1 MEQNKVKDNI
11 GNVINNVT
19 LKAIPSIYSENEK
32 DVEVVFKNAIEENGW
47 VQDLNFT
54 RDKDIENRYKFKN
67 TLKGTNNA
75 KPDYIFYD
83 ANKNIIALS
92 DSKNS
97 KVGIQASLLDTQNYI
112 DNLNSDY
119 ALNVRLA
126 LGFDGKH
133 FKINVLTEEGWQ
145 SAMLDGDIISSMP
158 SPKFLEFLS
167 KAEYPLTTYNEL
179 SEINRETLKNFFK
192 RCDEILRTSDLG
204 SSVTDKFIELSTI
217 IFLKVF
223 TLQGLD
229 AQYKVQFM
237 KDQGVWGLVQAG
249 RSDLI
254 NGEFLHWLTNSY
266 DNLYPVDRQPQLISL
281 RDSKLKEIAKL
292 VDSYFHR
299 YEITDFTN
307 FKGDILEFFQSESK
321 DRKIG
326 EFFTPRH
333 LIQLMIFLTNPQ
345 VHFTNEKTIKYVDKV
360 YDPTCG
366 TGGFLIEVFKR
377 YKNIIQDSGSDLT
390 ELYDTNAINGNEL
403 KFKTSLL
410 AKLNMILIG
419 GNPSN
424 IVNDNALYYEKV
436 EVKQREKDVFGNYIP
451 VPRDQAEKSQ
461 INGEIVWNIKGDR
474 TQLLEELKPNAK
486 GVYPKAWVFD
496 EFGAKIPVEEEEI
509 TKVNGVK
516 MTSDGFY
523 VKKQKDVYY
532 KQQEV
537 YFYKLKNDLEE
548 EKITYTYK
556 NVLPVNGNLYSEYL
570 DANET
575 QKSPSYLDSFND
587 FDIVLANQPFGLS
600 EPPKAD
606 ALFINHMLEALKDNK
621 NEVTERYPRV
631 ACIVG
636 NGFLHDAS
644 FEEDRKLLQE
654 NYFIKAIISL
664 PEKVF
669 APYVQVIKS
678 NIILIEKRKPAAD
691 EKTYLVKLNHDGF
704 SQDSKRKKEPEKS
717 DISRLINLWNAWE
730 DRTITTMDGLTKYV
744 PSQEIE
750 EGFAEFHMLSSKS
763 WAINNYIKN
772 KLPKFKYELVNL
784 APYITE
790 IKQKVDPT
798 EVVESDTDF
807 VEVSGVSKKYGVVS
821 SDNRPAIDYNQKYKL
836 FPKNSF
842 AYNPSRVNIG
852 SIAINTYSD
861 SLISPSYVVF
871 KVNEDSPIKSDYL
884 LYFLKSNY
892 GQKQIA
898 NFNNGTVRNSLDFND
913 LGKLQIPLISS
924 ENQERM
930 TFLLDN
936 VVNSEVKL
944 IDSFLSLSKKGIPDH
959 LNLNLLEDQF
969 ETIEFGDLIEDTKVA
984 YGSSTKSNDDEKG
997 LPILKMNN
1005 IYPIMDE
1012 IVPLDE
1018 LDYVDLSPEEL
1029 EKYRVKKN
1037 DILINRTN
1045 SYELVGKTGI
1055 VKLDEELVF
1064 ASYLMRATV
1073 KPEYSPDYISF
1084 YMNLTTVKEEL
1095 RGMAVQSNGQ
1105 FNINF
1110 EKVKTLKIKY
1120 PKNEAILKECI
1131 KLFER
1136 YHNSMKS
1143 LIFLADHLNVEAKG
1157 IFEKLL
1163 SE

>member
-1 MEQNKVKDNI
+1 MKKDRI
-11 GNVINNVT
+11 KDRLGNFIDDVS
-19 LKAIPSIYSENEK
+19 LKTIPNIYSENEK
-32 DVEVVFKNAIEENGW
+32 DIEAVFKNAIEGNGW
-47 VQDLNFT
+47 IQGLNYT

-67 TLKGTNNA
+67 TIKGTNNA

-83 ANKNIIALS
+83 SNKNIIAIS
-92 DSKNS
+92 DNKNS

-112 DNLNSDY
+112 ENLNADY
-119 ALNVRLA
+119 SLNVRLA
-126 LGFDGKH
+126 LGFDGKN
-133 FKINVLTEEGWQ
+133 FKINVLTDEGWQ
-145 SAMLDGDIISSMP
+145 SAMLDGDIISSLP
-158 SPKFLEFLS
+158 SPEFLEFLA
-167 KAEYPLTTYNEL
+167 KAEYPLITYSEF

-223 TLQGLD
+223 SLQGLD
-229 AQYKVQFM
+229 APYKIQFM

-254 NGEFLHWLTNSY
+254 NGEFLNWLTNSY
-266 DNLYPVDRQPQLISL
+266 TNLYPTDRQVQLISL
-281 RDSKLKEIAKL
+281 RDSKLKEVAKL

-345 VHFTNEKTIKYVDKV
+345 IHFTNDRMIKYVDKV

-377 YKNIIQDSGSDLT
+377 LKNIVLDSNSDLT
-390 ELYDTNAINGNEL
+390 ELHETNAINGNEL

-424 IVNDNALYYEKV
+424 IVNDNALQYEKI
-436 EVKQREKDVFGNYIP
+436 EVKQREKDVFGNFIP
-451 VPRDQAEKSQ
+451 VPPENAEQSQ
-461 INGEIVWNIKGDR
+461 INGETIWNIRGDR

-486 GVYPKAWVFD
+486 GIYPKTWVYD
-496 EFGAKIPVEEEEI
+496 EFGAKISIEEDEI
-509 TKVNGVK
+509 VSVNGTK

-523 VKKQKDVYY
+523 VKKQKGVYY

-537 YFYKLKNDLEE
+537 RFYKLKNDLDE
-548 EKITYTYK
+548 EKMTYTYK
-556 NVLPVNGNLYSEYL
+556 NVKPVNRNLFTEYL
-570 DANET
+570 DANKT
-575 QKSPSYLDSFND
+575 QKSPSFLKSFKD

-636 NGFLHDAS
+636 NGFLHDS
-644 FEEDRKLLQE
+644 TFEEERKLLQE
-654 NYFIKAIISL
+654 QYFIKAIISL

-669 APYVQVIKS
+669 APYVQVIKT
-678 NIILIEKRKPAAD
+678 NIILIEKRKPTPD
-691 EKTYLVKLNHDGF
+691 EKTYFVKLNHDGF
-704 SQDSKRKKEPEKS
+704 SQDGKRKKEPEKS

-730 DRTITTMDGLTKYV
+730 DRIITTMDGVTKYI
-744 PSQEIE
+744 PSQEVE
-750 EGFAEFHMLSSKS
+750 EGFAEFHLLDPKS
-763 WAINNYIKN
+763 WAVTNYIKN
-772 KLPKFKYELVNL
+772 KLPKFKYELVTL

-798 EVVESDTDF
+798 SIVESDTDL
-807 VEVSGVSKKYGVVS
+807 VEISGVSKKYGVVS
-821 SDNRPAIDYNQKYKL
+821 SDYRPANEYNQKYKL

-852 SIAINTYSD
+852 SIAINTKAD

-871 KVNEDSPIKSDYL
+871 KINEDSPIQSDYL
-884 LYFLKSNY
+884 LYFLKSQY
-892 GQKQIA
+892 GQNQIS
-898 NFNNGTVRNSLDFND
+898 NFNTGTVRNSLDFND
-913 LGKLQIPLISS
+913 LGKLQIPLLNS
-924 ENQERM
+924 ENQKQM

-936 VVNSEVKL
+936 VVQSEIKL

-959 LNLNLLEDQF
+959 LNFDLLKDQF
-969 ETIEFGDLIEDTKVA
+969 DTIEFGQLIEDTKVA
-984 YGSSTKSNDDEKG
+984 YGSSKKSNDDSKG
-997 LPILKMNN
+997 IPILKMNN

-1018 LDYVDLSPEEL
+1018 LDYVELSTEEL

-1055 VKLDEELVF
+1055 VKLEEELVF
-1064 ASYLMRATV
+1064 ASYLMRATI
-1073 KPEYSPDYISF
+1073 KPEYSADYISF
-1084 YMNLTTVKEEL
+1084 YMNLTSVKEEL

-1110 EKVKTLKIKY
+1110 ENVKKLKIKY
-1120 PKNEAILKECI
+1120 PKNEAVLNECI
-1131 KLFER
+1131 NLFKN
-1136 YHNSMKS
+1136 YHESMKG
-1143 LIFLADHLNVEAKG
+1143 ITFLAENLNIEAKG